1 MYIPYIYTIYI
12 YTIYLPYICH
22 IHIYHICTLLN
33 LVMWSSDSGI
43 CERGL
48 MLLIN
53 KLKYIQNSK
62 RSLQVMFL
70 LVAKI
75 DNFVSHLI
83 PYRNGEV
90 TMFLA

>member
-1 MYIPYIYTIYI
+1 
-12 YTIYLPYICH
+12 
-22 IHIYHICTLLN
+22 
-33 LVMWSSDSGI
+33 MWSSDSGI

-48 MLLIN
+48 MLMIN

-70 LVAKI
+70 LVAKV
-75 DNFVSHLI
+75 DNFVSYLI

-90 TMFLA
+90 TMFLASDGFTKLPAL